1 MYLFYIK
8 LLWMKS
14 LQEQNL
20 FLLFLSMPASALLMS
35 VMCLCRVPQ
44 PCLGKAPSSPSLHD
58 PAGFPAH
65 TPTAKAGNGGL
76 DSQPGASTQL
86 LCLDL
91 AFSKVKGFWQQRALA
106 LPLLR
111 VRHHEIKRLQDE
123 TWKIQ
128 IQGRKKKNWNQPTT
142 QVIKKWKN
150 MLRFVAGSSALNILQ
165 QNVFFSKGRSSSNGS
180 ELGQGSSL
188 TWSR

>member
-1 MYLFYIK
+1 
-8 LLWMKS
+8 
-14 LQEQNL
+14 
-20 FLLFLSMPASALLMS
+20 
-35 VMCLCRVPQ
+35 MCLCCVLQ
-44 PCLGKAPSSPSLHD
+44 PYLGKAPSSPLLHD

-65 TPTAKAGNGGL
+65 TPTAKADSGGL

-91 AFSKVKGFWQQRALA
+91 AFNREKGIWQHRA

-111 VRHHEIKRLQDE
+111 VRHQEIKRLQDE

-128 IQGRKKKNWNQPTT
+128 TQGKKTKLTM

-150 MLRFVAGSSALNILQ
+150 MLRFVTGSSALSILQ
-165 QNVFFSKGRSSSNGS
+165 QSMFFSKGCSSSN
-180 ELGQGSSL
+180 
-188 TWSR
+188 